1 MKHTLFAAI
10 AVLILGGAGCQDTPV
25 PSFFSGTQQKIDDWE
40 YDSSAYGDESNQLFH
55 FSPNPTAFTGGVIA
69 LDATGVA
76 GSAESIGF
84 TAGGAQDVGNFR
96 ENIENGFLP
105 LPTDISYE
113 GLFSEYFFDTG
124 QQEECEELFCPSYTT
139 AVSQDPFS
147 GETDHY
153 VSVGLNSGIQEDEF
167 ARKKL
172 NLVVVLDISGS
183 MGASFDEYYYD
194 RYGNSVPVEGWEE
207 LTEEERSKTKMEI
220 ANESVAALT
229 KHLSGDDR
237 LGVVLFDDDAYLAKP
252 MNRVGDTDMDAIR
265 DHVLEIEDRGG
276 TNMEDGYTMAMDLM
290 KEYADVDQDVYENR
304 IIFLTDAQPNTGS
317 VGRGNLVKL
326 TKDAA
331 EESVYT
337 SFIGVGV
344 DFNTELVEAMTKIRG
359 ANYYS
364 VHSSREFTQRMDEQ
378 FDFMV
383 TPLVFDLALTVDAD
397 GYDIEAVYGSPQADL
412 ATGEIMK
419 VNTLFPSDKS
429 GGETRGGVVLMKLKE
444 TGDNPELRLTASY
457 EDRSG
462 EASSTVADVAFDDAE
477 TGEYYDNTG
486 IRKAIALSRYVN
498 VIKAWTQD
506 ARSDSQ
512 VPQVNTKDGIVLP
525 EPVPEARLSQ
535 WERQSTELTLA
546 GYADVFS
553 DMRAY
558 IDSEREALDD
568 EDMEKELDVLDTLLE
583 L

>member
-10 AVLILGGAGCQDTPV
+10 SALILVGAGCQDTPV
-25 PSFFSGTQQKIDDWE
+25 PSPFSQTKIDDWE
-40 YDSSAYGDESNQLFH
+40 YEGPSYDDEPGGFYN
-55 FSPNPTAFTGGVIA
+55 FSPSPQQAVTGAVEMEMSDAFDSDKT
-69 LDATGVA
+69 
-76 GSAESIGF
+76 IGL

-105 LPTDISYE
+105 LPTDITHE
-113 GLFSEYFFDTG
+113 GLFSEYYFDTG
-124 QQEECEELFCPSYTT
+124 QKEECEALFCPSYTT
-139 AVSQDPFS
+139 AISEDPIS

-153 VSVGLNSGIQEDEF
+153 VSVGLNSGIKEDDF

-183 MGASFDEYYYD
+183 MGSPFNEYYYD
-194 RYGNSVPVEGWEE
+194 SFGNELPVDGWED
-207 LTEEERSKTKMEI
+207 LTEEERAKTKMDI
-220 ANESVAALT
+220 ANESVVALT
-229 KHLSGDDR
+229 KHLSDEDR
-237 LGVVLFDDDAYLAKP
+237 FGMVLFDDEAYLAKP
-252 MNRVGDTDMDAIR
+252 MNLVGETDMDAIR
-265 DHVLEIEDRGG
+265 DHILEIDDQGS
-276 TNMEDGYTMAMDLM
+276 TNMEDGYDMAMELL
-290 KEYADVDQDVYENR
+290 KEYADADQNEYENR

-317 VGRGNLVKL
+317 IGRGDLVEL
-326 TKDAA
+326 TEDAA

-364 VHSSREFTQRMDEQ
+364 VHSSREFTQRLDEQ

-383 TPLVFDLALTVDAD
+383 TPLVFDLALTVDAE

-429 GGETRGGVVLMKLKE
+429 GGETRGGVVLIKLKE
-444 TGDNPELRLTASY
+444 TGDNPEVRLTASY

-462 EASSTVADVAFDDAE
+462 EASSTVADVVFDDAE

-498 VIKAWTQD
+498 VIKAWTED
-506 ARSDSQ
+506 ARSRRQ
-512 VPQVNTKDGIVLP
+512 VPQVNEVDGIVAP
-525 EPVPEARLSQ
+525 EPVPEERLSE
-535 WERQSTELTLA
+535 WERQSETLVPA
-546 GYADVFS
+546 GYQEVFA
-553 DMRAY
+553 DMREY
-558 IDSEREALDD
+558 LSTERDALDD
-568 EDMEKELDVLDTLLE
+568 EDMEKELDVLGTLLE